1 MASVDVPAG
10 RARRSRAV
18 PALGVTVTLCV
29 LTVLAVLPGPAAP
42 GDPTASPVAVLTDP
56 DEQGGETPTAEPTA
70 IDPGPTTAPPT
81 IDPPQE
87 TSAPPTSDPPLPA
100 TSTPWTAQPTTAAP
114 PTGTPTGPP
123 RPPVQPSA
131 PHSAPAPHPLG
142 VRVSTGD
149 VALTPVYWNAS
160 STVTTLRVTVTN
172 TGSTTA
178 RVALSYRL
186 PTGLMDA
193 GTAGCVATG
202 GGAYRCGEWTAPA
215 GARFS
220 SLIRLRV
227 AGDAWRRMPLGG
239 SVAVTASAPGVPG
252 SAGDDEGFAVLFPP
266 GPPAAGIALEADE
279 VTFDISGTATD
290 LAVRLTNTGTADAT
304 GRIDVLLPAGV
315 SVPAPPTGCV
325 PLDPTRIRC
334 DLGAIRAGRHVSL
347 RLPVEATPAAQRD
360 APLTGAVVAR
370 LVPARGGARQVQ
382 MSFRISAAVALATVV
397 AAPAPTGSQGVLG
410 AGGTLPDEPG
420 GSSERRIA
428 MVLVVVSTLLIV
440 LALWLAGAA
449 VRRWLTRPVVPG
461 GHDAKV

>member
-10 RARRSRAV
+10 RARRRRAV

-29 LTVLAVLPGPAAP
+29 LTALAVMPGPAAP
-42 GDPTASPVAVLTDP
+42 GDPAASPVAVLTDP
-56 DEQGGETPTAEPTA
+56 DEQGEETPTTEPTGT
-70 IDPGPTTAPPT
+70 DPGPTTAPPT

-87 TSAPPTSDPPLPA
+87 TSAPPTSDPPLPS
-100 TSTPWTAQPTTAAP
+100 TGTPWTAQPTTAAP
-114 PTGTPTGPP
+114 PTGTPARPP

-149 VALTPVYWNAS
+149 VTLPPAYWNAG

-172 TGSTTA
+172 TGSRTA

-186 PTGLMDA
+186 PTGVTDA
-193 GTAGCVATG
+193 GTAGCAATG
-202 GGAYRCGEWTAPA
+202 GGAYRCGEWTAPP

-304 GRIDVLLPAGV
+304 GRIDVRLPAGV
-315 SVPAPPTGCV
+315 SVPTPPTGCV
-325 PLDPTRIRC
+325 PLDPTRTRC
-334 DLGAIRAGRHVSL
+334 DLGAIRAGHHVSL

-360 APLTGAVVAR
+360 APLGGAVVAR
-370 LVPARGGARQVQ
+370 LVPARGDARQVQ
-382 MSFRISAAVALATVV
+382 MSFRISAAVALATLV

-420 GSSERRIA
+420 GSPQRRIA
-428 MVLVVVSTLLIV
+428 MILVVVSTLLIV
-440 LALWLAGAA
+440 LAFWLAGAA
-449 VRRWLTRPVVPG
+449 WRRRLIRPVVPD
-461 GHDAKV
+461 GHDARV